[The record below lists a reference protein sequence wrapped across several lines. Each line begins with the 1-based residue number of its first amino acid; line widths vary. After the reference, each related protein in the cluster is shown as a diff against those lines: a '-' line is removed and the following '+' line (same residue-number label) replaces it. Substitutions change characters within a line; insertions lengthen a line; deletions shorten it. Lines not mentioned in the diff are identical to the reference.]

1 MGEVSELES
10 TRGADGSE
18 SSPMCLYLH
27 TLCPS
32 LKGTC
37 IFRLLVVA
45 AEATTVVA
53 VAVAVVVVV
62 VVVVAVDVAV
72 DVVVVPTRTG
82 EIQ

>member
-1 MGEVSELES
+1 MSELES

-62 VVVVAVDVAV
+62 VVVAVDVAV

>member
-62 VVVVAVDVAV
+62 VVVAVDVAV